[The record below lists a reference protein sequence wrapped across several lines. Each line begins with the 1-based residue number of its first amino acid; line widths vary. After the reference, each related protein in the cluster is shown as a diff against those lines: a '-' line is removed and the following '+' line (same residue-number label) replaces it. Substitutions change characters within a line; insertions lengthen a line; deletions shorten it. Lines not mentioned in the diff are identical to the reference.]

1 MAEFKIDSYPEAVAL
16 YRLLLSYKYAPN
28 PMHSEIF
35 GSPLI
40 AQITK
45 RLTETLNEME
55 KQQGRENSEWNMA
68 IQVGSSV
75 WELLITNTI
84 STSRDWLRL
93 DENIKLQMAE
103 IALTP
108 FTYEPNT
115 IMLFIQLADEQAKRE
130 QT

>member
-1 MAEFKIDSYPEAVAL
+1 MAESKIDSYPEAVAL

>member
-28 PMHSEIF
+28 PMHPEIF
-35 GSPLI
+35 GSSLI
-40 AQITK
+40 AQVTT

-55 KQQGRENSEWNMA
+55 NEQGHENKSWNMP
-68 IQVGSSV
+68 IEVGSSV
-75 WELLITNTI
+75 WDLLITNAV

-93 DENIKLQMAE
+93 DPNVKRQLAE

-108 FTYEPNT
+108 FAYEPET
-115 IMLFIQLADEQAKRE
+115 LTMFIQSADEKASLDE
-130 QT
+130 T